1 MIGGLI
7 DLKEKLQQLTQHRFF
22 RAILTLF
29 SGSLIGQLVSVASS
43 LFTSRLFTDYEIG
56 IYTLMTTA
64 VTLFSSVAC
73 FKYEPSIVVAE
84 DDDEAYDLLSLCL
97 TLCGGTTLVFAVGYC
112 IYLWCKPEI
121 WASAGIFSLLTI
133 AVFFLT
139 GVNDIMYNYNTR
151 FQNYGLI
158 SKAYAWSST
167 VKYSM
172 QIALGY
178 FGFSTDGMKVSSL
191 TGTALG
197 TYFHLHYLW
206 GQKDKLHLRGKEA
219 RSRMKKVAVKYR
231 RQPLFAAP
239 SYFVQT
245 ASFQVL
251 NFLIEMLY
259 GFATF
264 GIYSLAYRMLNVP
277 ITLIGNN
284 VARVLFFKNA
294 AEEYNTT
301 GGYRKSLLTT
311 TLALTAIAIPM
322 VILLCLLSPW
332 LFSLFF
338 GEAWRMSG
346 VYAIYQAPM
355 YGVRLVV
362 QPLTQALVICRK
374 QNIELFIQGAFLICS
389 AIAFIYCRMAAAP
402 MEVFLILISISYS
415 FFYLVL
421 YGAIYLFG
429 KKKA

>member
-1 MIGGLI
+1 
-7 DLKEKLQQLTQHRFF
+7 
-22 RAILTLF
+22 
-29 SGSLIGQLVSVASS
+29 
-43 LFTSRLFTDYEIG
+43 
-56 IYTLMTTA
+56 MTTA
-64 VTLFSSVAC
+64 VTLFSSIAA

-84 DDDEAYDLLSLCL
+84 NDDEAYDLLSLCFA
-97 TLCGGTTLVFAVGYC
+97 LCGGTTLVFAVGFG
-112 IYLWCKPEI
+112 IYLWYKPEI
-121 WASAGIFSLLTI
+121 LASAGIFSLLTI
-133 AVFFLT
+133 VVFFMT

-151 FQNYGLI
+151 FQNYTLV

-172 QIALGY
+172 QVLLGY
-178 FGFSTDGMKVSSL
+178 FGFGVDCMKVSSL

-197 TYFHLHYLW
+197 TYFHMHYLW
-206 GQKDKLHLRGKEA
+206 GQKDKLHLRGRDA

-231 RQPLFAAP
+231 RQPLFAGPA
-239 SYFVQT
+239 YFVQT
-245 ASFQVL
+245 ASFQAL

-277 ITLIGNN
+277 INLIGNN
-284 VARVLFFKNA
+284 VARILFFKNA

-301 GGYRKSLLTT
+301 GGYRKSLLMTT
-311 TLALTAIAIPM
+311 AALAAIAIPM

-332 LFSLFF
+332 LFSIFF

-355 YGVRLVV
+355 YGIRLIV

-374 QNIELFIQGAFLICS
+374 QNIELFIQGAFLVCS
-389 AIAFIYCRMAAAP
+389 VAAFIYCRMAAAP
-402 MEVFLILISISYS
+402 MEVFLTLISISYS

-421 YGAIYLFG
+421 YGAIYFFG

>member
-1 MIGGLI
+1 MIGGFI
-7 DLKEKLQQLTQHRFF
+7 HLKEKLHNLMKHKFF

-29 SGSLIGQLVSVASS
+29 SGSLIGQLVSVLSS

-64 VTLFSSVAC
+64 VTMFSSIAC
-73 FKYEPSIVVAE
+73 FKYEPSIVVA
-84 DDDEAYDLLSLCL
+84 DNDDEAYDLLSLCF
-97 TLCGGTTLVFAVGYC
+97 TLCGGTTLVFAVGFGV
-112 IYLWCKPEI
+112 YLWFKPEI

-133 AVFFLT
+133 GVFFLT
-139 GVNDIMYNYNTR
+139 GINDIMYNYNTR
-151 FQNYGLI
+151 FQNYSLL
-158 SKAYAWSST
+158 SRAYAWSAT

-172 QIALGY
+172 QVVLGY
-178 FGFSTDGMKVSSL
+178 FGFSVDSMKVSSL

-197 TYFHLHYLW
+197 TYFHMHYLW
-206 GQKDKLHLRGKEA
+206 GQRDKLQLRGREA
-219 RSRMKKVAVKYR
+219 RRRMKAAAVKYR

-239 SYFVQT
+239 AFFVQT
-245 ASFQVL
+245 ASFQML

-277 ITLIGNN
+277 LNLIGNN
-284 VARVLFFKNA
+284 VARILFFKNA

-322 VILLCLLSPW
+322 VIVLCLLSPW
-332 LFSLFF
+332 LFATFF

-346 VYAIYQAPM
+346 VYAIYQAPL

-362 QPLTQALVICRK
+362 QPLTQALVISRK
-374 QNIELFIQGAFLICS
+374 QNIELFIQGAFLVCS
-389 AIAFIYCRMAAAP
+389 AAAFIYCQAAAAP
-402 MEVFLILISISYS
+402 METFLTLISISYS

-421 YGAIYLFG
+421 YGAIFYFG

>member
-1 MIGGLI
+1 MIGGFI
-7 DLKEKLQQLTQHRFF
+7 DLKEKLQKLTRHKFF

-64 VTLFSSVAC
+64 VTLFSSIAC
-73 FKYEPSIVVAE
+73 LKYEPSIVVAE
-84 DDDEAYDLLSLCL
+84 DDDEAYDLLNLCF
-97 TLCGGTTLVFAVGYC
+97 TLCGGTTLVFAVGFS

-121 WASAGIFSLLTI
+121 WASAGVFSLLTI
-133 AVFFLT
+133 GVFFLT
-139 GVNDIMYNYNTR
+139 GINDIMYNYNTR
-151 FQNYGLI
+151 FQNYGLL

-172 QIALGY
+172 QIVLGY

-197 TYFHLHYLW
+197 TYFHMHYLW
-206 GQKDKLHLRGKEA
+206 SQRAKVQLRGKEA
-219 RSRMKKVAVKYR
+219 RRRMWRAAVKYR
-231 RQPLFAAP
+231 RQPLLAAP
-239 SYFVQT
+239 AFFVQT

-264 GIYSLAYRMLNVP
+264 GIYSLASRMLNVP
-277 ITLIGNN
+277 ITLLGNN
-284 VARVLFFKNA
+284 VARTLFFKNA

-301 GGYRKSLLTT
+301 GGYRKSLLLTT
-311 TLALTAIAIPM
+311 AVLAAIAIPM
-322 VILLCLLSPW
+322 VIVLCLLSPW
-332 LFSLFF
+332 LFATFF
-338 GEAWRMSG
+338 GEAWRLSG

-355 YGVRLVV
+355 YGVRLIV

-374 QNIELFIQGAFLICS
+374 QSIELFIQAAFLVCS
-389 AIAFIYCRMAAAP
+389 AVAFIYCQLTGAP
-402 MEVFLILISISYS
+402 METFLILISVSYS
-415 FFYLVL
+415 LFYLVL
-421 YGAIYLFG
+421 YGAIFYFG
-429 KKKA
+429 KKRA